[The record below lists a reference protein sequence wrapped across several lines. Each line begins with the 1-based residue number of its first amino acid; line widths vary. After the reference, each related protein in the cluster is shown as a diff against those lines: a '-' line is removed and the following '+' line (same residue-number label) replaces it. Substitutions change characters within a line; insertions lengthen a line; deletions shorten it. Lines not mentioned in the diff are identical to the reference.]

1 MTDLFSGLTQEII
14 SGIALGSIY
23 ALIALGFTMIFKA
36 TEVVNFAQ
44 GELMMVGAYVNF
56 FFVTTF
62 LSTTGNPTAWTFLVA
77 LGGSMIFSVLFGYIL
92 DFIINKPLKDEP
104 IFSIIMATLSL
115 AIILRAVVAIIA
127 GPISLMPFSPF
138 GDSAMSPSGSGKT
151 TLLNCIS
158 GLDVPT
164 AGEYLFDRIPVTGN
178 SEDLTTFRR
187 KNVGY
192 VFQFFNLLQDLTV
205 LENVLLIQELSGQ
218 RNAERAKEVLRLVGL
233 DSEIDR
239 FPSEISG
246 GQQQRVAIARSIAKN
261 PKLLLGDE
269 LTGNLDT
276 ETSAKVMDVL
286 TEACKSEGITTV
298 MVTHDESLA
307 KYATRVVRLDSGKI
321 QSDEKVN

>member
-1 MTDLFSGLTQEII
+1 MIQLTNLQRHYVMASETIKALD
-14 SGIALGSIY
+14 GINLNIPAGERVVLLG
-23 ALIALGFTMIFKA
+23 
-36 TEVVNFAQ
+36 
-44 GELMMVGAYVNF
+44 
-56 FFVTTF
+56 
-62 LSTTGNPTAWTFLVA
+62 
-77 LGGSMIFSVLFGYIL
+77 
-92 DFIINKPLKDEP
+92 
-104 IFSIIMATLSL
+104 
-115 AIILRAVVAIIA
+115 
-127 GPISLMPFSPF
+127 
-138 GDSAMSPSGSGKT
+138 PSGSGKT

-158 GLDVPT
+158 GLDTPT
-164 AGEYLFDRIPVTGN
+164 EGTYTFDGNPVTGS
-178 SEDLTTFRR
+178 SEELTTFRR

-218 RNAERAKEVLRLVGL
+218 RDVNRAKEVLRLVGL
-233 DSEIDR
+233 ESEIDR

-286 TEACKSEGITTV
+286 TEACKKENITTI

-307 KYATRVVRLDSGKI
+307 KYATRVIRLDSGKVK
-321 QSDEKVN
+321 SDEQVDQE

>member
-1 MTDLFSGLTQEII
+1 MIQLNNVHRHYVMASETIRALDGITLTIKE
-14 SGIALGSIY
+14 
-23 ALIALGFTMIFKA
+23 
-36 TEVVNFAQ
+36 
-44 GELMMVGAYVNF
+44 GER
-56 FFVTTF
+56 
-62 LSTTGNPTAWTFLVA
+62 
-77 LGGSMIFSVLFGYIL
+77 
-92 DFIINKPLKDEP
+92 
-104 IFSIIMATLSL
+104 
-115 AIILRAVVAIIA
+115 IILL
-127 GPISLMPFSPF
+127 G
-138 GDSAMSPSGSGKT
+138 PSGSGKT

-218 RNAERAKEVLRLVGL
+218 HNAERAKEVLRLVGL

>member
-1 MTDLFSGLTQEII
+1 MIQLTNLQRHYVMASETIKALD
-14 SGIALGSIY
+14 GITLNIPAGERVVLLG
-23 ALIALGFTMIFKA
+23 
-36 TEVVNFAQ
+36 
-44 GELMMVGAYVNF
+44 
-56 FFVTTF
+56 
-62 LSTTGNPTAWTFLVA
+62 
-77 LGGSMIFSVLFGYIL
+77 
-92 DFIINKPLKDEP
+92 
-104 IFSIIMATLSL
+104 
-115 AIILRAVVAIIA
+115 
-127 GPISLMPFSPF
+127 
-138 GDSAMSPSGSGKT
+138 PSGSGKT

-158 GLDVPT
+158 GLDTPT
-164 AGEYLFDRIPVTGN
+164 KGTYTFDGNPVTGS
-178 SEDLTTFRR
+178 SEELTTFRR

-218 RNAERAKEVLRLVGL
+218 RDVNRAKEVLNLVGL
-233 DSEIDR
+233 EGEIDR

-286 TEACKSEGITTV
+286 TEACKKENITTI

-307 KYATRVVRLDSGKI
+307 KYATRVIRLDSGKVK
-321 QSDEKVN
+321 SDEAVILD